1 MAEEVSQIKVPHQ
14 LKNVDLTI
22 KTFIQQTEELTRMRE
37 AESFIAKLMET
48 PLDLSWFKYEF
59 IPMMLRGQTV
69 HVSSHLNQQEI
80 LHHLCTEATEDLW
93 YFQGL
98 FETLLDSLCA

>member
-48 PLDLSWFKYEF
+48 PLDLS
-59 IPMMLRGQTV
+59 
-69 HVSSHLNQQEI
+69 
-80 LHHLCTEATEDLW
+80 
-93 YFQGL
+93 
-98 FETLLDSLCA
+98 